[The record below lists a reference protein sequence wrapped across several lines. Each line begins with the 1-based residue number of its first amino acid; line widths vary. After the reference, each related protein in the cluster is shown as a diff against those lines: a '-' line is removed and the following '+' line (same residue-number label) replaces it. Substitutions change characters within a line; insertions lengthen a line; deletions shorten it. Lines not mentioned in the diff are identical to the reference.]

1 MDKPRWTLLLAPLF
15 ICCSPTLQAQEKPLR
30 WGIDDEGG
38 VPYYFSA
45 RTILMFASALKSI

>member
-1 MDKPRWTLLLAPLF
+1 MDKTRWALLLASLF
-15 ICCSPTLQAQEKPLR
+15 ACCLPTLQAQEKPLR

-45 RTILMFASALKSI
+45 PMIPKLALVSKSI